1 MMKSSREEVLSITK
15 TLVRQES
22 IVNTD
27 GEKLLAQKLHTM
39 IAGFSYFRHHPDQLV
54 LARTTDDERKRHNVM
69 AFVKGTKGKSKRT
82 VLLMGHLDTVGT
94 DDFVHLQEDA
104 CHPDRLMEKLQEEAL
119 PETVKEQL
127 DSGDW
132 LFGRGV
138 LDMKSGLASNTY
150 LLKYYSE
157 HPEKLDGNLVY
168 LAECDEEDSSHGIL
182 SALNILSQWKEEHSF
197 RYVGAINADFVSPR
211 HTEDRNRYVYKGTVG
226 KLLPSF
232 FIAGAES
239 HVGSC
244 FEGLDPNL
252 IAAELTRQISYNP
265 ELCDEADGEVTVPPV
280 SLKQTDLKPG
290 YTVQTALS
298 AFAYYNFFVHSWS
311 PKDVLEKLKGQALA
325 AFENA
330 LSIYEE
336 RYHQYC
342 KTAGEPVR
350 RIPWPPRV
358 FTFVEMET
366 LLIKEH
372 GKSFTD
378 HMDRFKENLLE
389 DTSLDVRMFSVKVV
403 EEAWKWMAD
412 RSPAIVLFYSSLYSP
427 RIRIT
432 GETPEEAALNR
443 ALDRAIEEVQPMY
456 PHPIKARNFFP
467 HISDMSFVA
476 ISDDEEGIEAVRDNN
491 PAWGTKHFVDY
502 GAVREL
508 QIPVINIG
516 PYGMDAHSKLERAE
530 MTYSFEVV
538 PALTRRVIERLIGT
552 EEEEAGI
559 GATET
564 ESGFR

>member
-1 MMKSSREEVLSITK
+1 MRPIREEVMSITK
-15 TLVRQES
+15 KLVQQES

-27 GEKLLAQKLHTM
+27 GEAALARSLHAM
-39 IAGFSYFRHHPDQLV
+39 IAGFPYFRDHPGQLI
-54 LARTTDDERKRHNVM
+54 LARTADDERERYNVM
-69 AFVKGTKGKSKRT
+69 AYVRGTKGNSGRT

-104 CHPDRLMEKLQEEAL
+104 CHPDRLMDKLHHEEL
-119 PETVKEQL
+119 PDSVREHL

-182 SALNILSQWKEEHSF
+182 SALSILRQWKEEHGFS
-197 RYVGAINADFVSPR
+197 YVGAINADFVSPR
-211 HTEDRNRYVYKGTVG
+211 HTEDQNRYVYRGTVG

-232 FIAGAES
+232 FITGAEA

-280 SLKQTDLKPG
+280 SLKQTDLKES

-298 AFAYYNFFVHSWS
+298 AFVYYNFFVHSWT
-311 PKDVLEKLKGQALA
+311 PKDVLEKLRAQALT

-330 LSIYEE
+330 LLIYEE
-336 RYHQYC
+336 RYRQYC
-342 KTAGEPVR
+342 SATGEPVR
-350 RIPWPPRV
+350 RIPWAPRV
-358 FTFVEMET
+358 ITYEEMET
-366 LLIKEH
+366 LLIAEH
-372 GKSFTD
+372 GKAFTD
-378 HMDRFKENLLE
+378 HKERFKTELLE
-389 DTSLDVRMFSVKVV
+389 DTSLDVRMFSVRVV

-427 RIRIT
+427 RVQIT
-432 GETPEEAALNR
+432 GETSEEAALNR
-443 ALDRAIEEVQPMY
+443 ALDLAIEEVQPMY
-456 PHPIKARNFFP
+456 PHPIRVRNFFP
-467 HISDMSFVA
+467 HISDMSFVS
-476 ISDDEEGIEAVRDNN
+476 ISDDEEGIGAVRDNN

-516 PYGMDAHSKLERAE
+516 PYGMDAHSKMERAE

-538 PALTRRVIERLIGT
+538 PALARRVIERLIGADKT
-552 EEEEAGI
+552 QTTVALAGP
-559 GATET
+559 ET
-564 ESGFR
+564 HS

>member
-1 MMKSSREEVLSITK
+1 MRSSREEVLAITK
-15 TLVRQES
+15 TLVHQES

-27 GEKLLAQKLHTM
+27 GEAALAQTL
-39 IAGFSYFRHHPDQLV
+39 FSLFADLPYFRSRPGQV
-54 LARTTDDERKRHNVM
+54 ILARTADDDRERHNVM
-69 AFVKGTKGKSKRT
+69 AYVKGTKGNSGRT

-104 CHPDRLMEKLQEEAL
+104 CHPDRLMEKLRKEEL
-119 PETVKEQL
+119 PDSVREQL
-127 DSGDW
+127 VSGDW

-150 LLKYYSE
+150 LLKYYAE

-182 SALNILSQWKEEHSF
+182 SALNVLKQWKEEHGFS
-197 RYVGAINADFVSPR
+197 YVGAINADFVSPR
-211 HTEDRNRYVYKGTVG
+211 HADDMNRYVYRGTVG

-232 FIAGAES
+232 FITGAEA

-252 IAAELTRQISYNP
+252 VAAELTRQISYNP

-298 AFAYYNFFVHSWS
+298 AFVYYNFFVHSWS
-311 PKDVLEKLKGQALA
+311 PKDVLDKLKGQAMS

-330 LSIYEE
+330 LLIYKN
-336 RYHQYC
+336 RYRQYC
-342 KTAGEPVR
+342 EMTGEPVR
-350 RIPWPPRV
+350 QIPWVPRV
-358 FTFVEMET
+358 FTYQEMEEQ
-366 LLIKEH
+366 LVHEH
-372 GKSFTD
+372 GVQFTD
-378 HMDRFKENLLE
+378 HMDRFKKNLLE
-389 DTSLDVRMFSVKVV
+389 DTSLDVRMFSVRVV

-412 RSPAIVLFYSSLYSP
+412 RSPAVVLFYSSLYSP
-427 RIRIT
+427 RVRIT
-432 GETPEEAALNR
+432 GETSEEATLNR
-443 ALDRAIEEVQPMY
+443 ALDRAIEDVQPMY
-456 PHPIKARNFFP
+456 PHPIKVRNFFP
-467 HISDMSFVA
+467 HISDMSFVS
-476 ISDDEEGIEAVRDNN
+476 ISDDEEGIGAVRDNN

-502 GAVREL
+502 EAVREL

-516 PYGMDAHSKLERAE
+516 PYGMDAHSKMERAE

-538 PALTRRVIERLIGT
+538 PALARRVIDLLIGT
-552 EEEEAGI
+552 EE
-559 GATET
+559 T
-564 ESGFR
+564 